1 MKKLKTFLETN
12 KLFFEIAWKS
22 HKSYFFIYII
32 TTLYGFISNMLLI
45 YLPKMSLNAFLY
57 KEDLWLGVGYICG
70 YILIISVWAYVERR
84 LTLKQSMNTQYI
96 SVELREHI
104 YRKMNENS
112 MLAFEDSSEYDAL
125 QKALNYTY
133 VGADEVI
140 NILSQMITCILTLI
154 GVSYIVGQVSVI
166 IVIII
171 FATLILSHLCMN
183 KVNDLW
189 FKYQNTER
197 LPKVRLLQYL
207 QRLFNEKD
215 YVSTVK
221 LNEAFDYSIET
232 VNEKGMAIAIEGN
245 KKDRQ
250 RFRWNY
256 LAIILGNVQ
265 LLSAYLYFGYMLFAG
280 LLDVATYSALFVAV
294 QQFTQNFNS
303 FLGLFINLKNNVN
316 EASFYMDY
324 IKDEKYV
331 QNGTEKIDN
340 CEEIALE
347 NVSFKY
353 PNQGQNALNDVSFS
367 IKAGSRIAIV
377 GENGAGKT
385 TLLKLILALYP
396 PTSGKI
402 LINGETDINDVDL
415 SSWYKQLSVVLQN
428 SVNIPLTLE
437 ENIAFRG
444 EKDIDSGKIEDSIRF
459 SGLEEKIDSLPKKEK
474 SVFST
479 RFDKEGVDFSGGEKQ
494 KISIARAYYR
504 DANILV
510 FDEPSSALDPNAE
523 YEFFKK
529 IYELGRDK
537 TVIFVSH
544 RLSTVVKADQ
554 IIVIDKGQVAEMG
567 THDELMA
574 RNGLYCEMFT
584 KQAENYIAE

>member
-32 TTLYGFISNMLLI
+32 TTLYGFISNMLVI

-84 LTLKQSMNTQYI
+84 LTLKQNLNTEYI

-256 LAIILGNVQ
+256 LAILLGNVQ

-280 LLDVATYSALFVAV
+280 QLDVATYSALFVAV

-340 CEEIALE
+340 CEEITLE

-353 PNQGQNALNDVSFS
+353 PNQEQKALNCVSFS
-367 IKAGSRIAIV
+367 IHAGSRIAIV

-459 SGLEEKIDSLPKKEK
+459 SGLEDKIDSLPKKEK

-529 IYELGRDK
+529 IYELGREK

-544 RLSTVVKADQ
+544 RLSTVIKADQ
-554 IIVIDKGQVAEMG
+554 IIIIDKGQVAEME

-574 RNGLYCEMFT
+574 WKGLYCEMFT
-584 KQAENYIAE
+584 KQAENYISE

>member
-32 TTLYGFISNMLLI
+32 TTLYGFISNMLVI
-45 YLPKMSLNAFLY
+45 YLPKMSLNAFLC

-84 LTLKQSMNTQYI
+84 LTIKQSLNTEYI

-171 FATLILSHLCMN
+171 FVTLILSHLCMN

-232 VNEKGMAIAIEGN
+232 VNEKGVAIAIEGN

-256 LAIILGNVQ
+256 LAILLGNVQ

-280 LLDVATYSALFVAV
+280 QLDVATYSALFVAV

-340 CEEIALE
+340 CEEITLE
-347 NVSFKY
+347 NVSFRY
-353 PNQGQNALNDVSFS
+353 PNQEQNALNGVSFS
-367 IKAGSRIAIV
+367 IHAGSRIAIV

-459 SGLEEKIDSLPKKEK
+459 SGLEDKIDSLPKKEK

-574 RNGLYCEMFT
+574 RKGLYCEMFT
-584 KQAENYIAE
+584 KQAENYISE